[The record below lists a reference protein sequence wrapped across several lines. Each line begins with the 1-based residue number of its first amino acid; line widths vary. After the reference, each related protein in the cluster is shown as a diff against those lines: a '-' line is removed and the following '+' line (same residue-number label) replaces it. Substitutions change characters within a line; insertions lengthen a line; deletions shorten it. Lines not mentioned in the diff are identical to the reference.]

1 MRTNLGSYRKTIFQL
16 RPLLQMMG
24 YCCLLVNFMMQA
36 ARAAEF
42 EPVDLSD
49 TSVQSRLFEQV
60 SRKDLVSACFSVI
73 QDIEFHVVETEFEP
87 AVIVA
92 NSFGT
97 RHYSL
102 TINLQP
108 TGEEPNNY
116 LVRLMLDSALLRESD
131 VPGLSSTEI
140 NFYQDFFSHL
150 NKAYFTKRATQ

>member
-1 MRTNLGSYRKTIFQL
+1 MRTYTGTLFRL

-24 YCCLLVNFMMQA
+24 YSCLLVNVTMHA
-36 ARAAEF
+36 AQAAEF

-73 QDIEFHVVETEFEP
+73 QDIGFHVVETESEP

-92 NSFGT
+92 TTFGT

-108 TGEEPNNY
+108 ADEDPDDY
-116 LVRLMLDSALLRESD
+116 KVRLMLDSASLHTGRPDL
-131 VPGLSSTEI
+131 PGRSSTEI
-140 NFYQDFFSHL
+140 NFYQDFFNHL
-150 NKAYFTKRATQ
+150 NKAYFSRRATQ